1 MWDPNVPCAAEPAVC
16 AVSSGVTGYHNDA
29 PQEVRLERE
38 EVEMGIVWTIVVIAL
53 VAAVVLWLLR
63 RA

>member
-1 MWDPNVPCAAEPAVC
+1 MRRKKAQP
-16 AVSSGVTGYHNDA
+16 TT
-29 PQEVRLERE
+29 E

>member
-1 MWDPNVPCAAEPAVC
+1 LLGLACGLLQRRRGNAFARTMRRKKAQPI
-16 AVSSGVTGYHNDA
+16 T
-29 PQEVRLERE
+29 E